1 MIKIKYCSL
10 RIILFF
16 GLVTLYSCSSGLKD
30 NQAAQ
35 EKVFE
40 NPPAEGFDLEGS
52 DAKAIAIA
60 DSVMW
65 AMGGRNFW
73 DQTQFIRW
81 NFFGSRTLLW
91 DKHKQL
97 VRIESLKDDYK
108 AIVNLEKPFGYV
120 QINDQIITQTDSVT
134 KYLEKARNIWI
145 NDAYWLVM
153 PYKLKDSGVTLKY
166 IGEGATEKGEAA
178 HILEMQFKG
187 VGKTPENK
195 YKVWVTKNDNLV
207 KQWSFYT
214 NADDPEANFTTPWE
228 NYKMHK
234 NIMLSGY
241 RGPDYLLTEIQVFD
255 TLPPI
260 YRNAFLRFET
270 E

>member
-1 MIKIKYCSL
+1 MFL
-10 RIILFF
+10 
-16 GLVTLYSCSSGLKD
+16 SCASDNKD
-30 NQAAQ
+30 KQTIQ

-40 NPPAEGFDLEGS
+40 NPHAEGFDLEGS
-52 DAKAIAIA
+52 DPKAIAIA

-73 DQTQFIRW
+73 DQTQYIRW

-91 DKHKQL
+91 DKHNQL

-120 QINDQIITQTDSVT
+120 QMNGQIVTETDSVT
-134 KYLEKARNIWI
+134 KYLEKARSIWI

-166 IGEGATEKGEAA
+166 IGEGNTEKGAAA
-178 HILEMQFKG
+178 HILELRFKE
-187 VGKTPENK
+187 VGNTPQNK
-195 YKVWVTKNDNLV
+195 YQVWVTKNDNLV

-214 NADDPEANFTTPWE
+214 NADDPEARFVTPWE
-228 NYKMHK
+228 NYKMHED
-234 NIMLSGY
+234 ILLSGY

-255 TLPPI
+255 TLPPL
-260 YRNAFLRFET
+260 YKSAFLRFET